1 MTYIALKE
9 KLLKIKTSDS
19 LQGKLYENLI
29 EDAELEMKQKSLQSY
44 INCIQKSISKSEI
57 PLLYQPLLDE
67 IDKFHEDVGVTER
80 VIA

>member
-1 MTYIALKE
+1 MY
-9 KLLKIKTSDS
+9 KT
-19 LQGKLYENLI
+19 LI
-29 EDAELEMKQKSLQSY
+29 IDAELEMKQKSLQSY

-67 IDKFHEDVGVTER
+67 IDKFHEDVGVMER

>member
-1 MTYIALKE
+1 M
-9 KLLKIKTSDS
+9 KIKTSDS

-29 EDAELEMKQKSLQSY
+29 EDAELKMKQKTLQNY
-44 INCIQKSISKSEI
+44 IYCVCKSISKSEI

-67 IDKFHEDVGVTER
+67 INKYHADINKGDVGGMGR